1 MDHALARFST
11 DNLSCMIVRFDKDAL
26 VESQANRAS
35 RLGVEG
41 DSVPSG
47 SKISETEKIVGAAK
61 KQIADGGPAV
71 GVSASNSGRGHD
83 PIPALDD
90 ESGESFTP
98 TAIEGSVEEEPAQ
111 MDGEVAN
118 PASGKPMD
126 SKEVN
131 SAPLSK

>member
-1 MDHALARFST
+1 
-11 DNLSCMIVRFDKDAL
+11 MIVRFDKDAL
-26 VESQANRAS
+26 VESQANRSS

-41 DSVPSG
+41 DRVPAG
-47 SKISETEKIVGAAK
+47 SKISETEKIVSAAK
-61 KQIADGGPAV
+61 KQIADGGSAV

-111 MDGEVAN
+111 IDGEVAN
-118 PASGKPMD
+118 PASNKPVD
-126 SKEVN
+126 SPEVK
-131 SAPLSK
+131 SAPASK